1 LITARPKE
9 VYIMANQ
16 NPTQHDPLKA
26 GCNLRVSALAPR
38 LGISKNTIWR
48 LVREGKFPKPIKL
61 SEKITVWKADDVLAW
76 MDSKEAA

>member
-1 LITARPKE
+1 
-9 VYIMANQ
+9 MQQNQNQ
-16 NPTQHDPLKA
+16 NPQTTNDPLKA

-61 SEKITVWKADDVLAW
+61 SEKVTVWKADDVLTWLA
-76 MDSKEAA
+76 SKERKNDQEEAA